1 MTRFTPEQRLWVHG
15 QKVHHKTP
23 YRTMKTLYRAK
34 FGSNPP
40 SRNGYNRISTTVET
54 CSTLTDLQR
63 PGRPRTATTEEET
76 FLALDSVMET
86 PKLGI
91 RRRAASLDQTR
102 SSLHRILKDLKQ
114 YPYRLRKLHELKEP
128 DYNNRLLFSN
138 WFLEQCEA
146 DSHFEDLV
154 LYTDEAHCELSGT
167 INSHNAVYWGTQ
179 RPTEVLQSP
188 LHSPKVTIW
197 CAISSSGLI
206 GPYFFEDQ
214 SGATVTVDGARYK
227 RLLSH
232 TFYPD
237 LMNFTF
243 SRPEENHLFAP
254 PDSTPNNPPHRWWF
268 MQDGARPHL
277 PARRWISSK
286 FGDNT
291 IGEGLANP
299 WPARSPDL
307 TPCDFFLWGWL
318 KESIYRD
325 GPIATIPELKRRI
338 IDSCDSCPLDFI
350 TRACRSVKK
359 RCRLVMDAN
368 GGHIENFM

>member
-128 DYNNRLLFSN
+128 DYNNRLLFS
-138 WFLEQCEA
+138 FL
-146 DSHFEDLV
+146 
-154 LYTDEAHCELSGT
+154 T
-167 INSHNAVYWGTQ
+167 
-179 RPTEVLQSP
+179 
-188 LHSPKVTIW
+188 
-197 CAISSSGLI
+197 
-206 GPYFFEDQ
+206 
-214 SGATVTVDGARYK
+214 
-227 RLLSH
+227 
-232 TFYPD
+232 
-237 LMNFTF
+237 
-243 SRPEENHLFAP
+243 
-254 PDSTPNNPPHRWWF
+254 
-268 MQDGARPHL
+268 
-277 PARRWISSK
+277 
-286 FGDNT
+286 
-291 IGEGLANP
+291 
-299 WPARSPDL
+299 
-307 TPCDFFLWGWL
+307 
-318 KESIYRD
+318 
-325 GPIATIPELKRRI
+325 
-338 IDSCDSCPLDFI
+338 
-350 TRACRSVKK
+350 
-359 RCRLVMDAN
+359 
-368 GGHIENFM
+368 